1 MPLKAVD
8 LATVEAYRR
17 AIRLDAARI
26 TPQGT
31 KFWVYRDV
39 ELPTAAGKKQKLPAL
54 IALVDD
60 TAIKPLMKSGTLAC
74 HGMCALRDGKIAFD
88 SQQGAV
94 PYSLLRTTVP
104 VLFGKNLL
112 VPVPVPGGAARS
124 AGAPAGANG
133 AATLQLTAA
142 LRQISQ
148 KATQRR
154 SANPAER
161 AAFAKVMA
169 GVPELLRTGK
179 LPEAKKRIEQ
189 LNTMLKAPPAPPPPL
204 AGRPSGPR
212 YADLNAT
219 WKQLSQK
226 ATQRMSAHSA
236 ERPAFTKAMAGIPEL
251 LRGGK
256 LPDAKKRLDQLEAM
270 LKVPPAPP
278 PPPPGGGPKYAELN
292 ATWKQVSQKATQRM
306 SANAWEK
313 EAFTKAMAGIP
324 DLLRGGK
331 LSDAKKRIEQLEA
344 ALKVPPKPDP
354 KVIQAQTAAWKKLE
368 DQVKKAIAAHPD
380 RKAELVRASAGIAD
394 MIRVGK
400 SQLAQ
405 QLMDKVAALLKKL

>member
-1 MPLKAVD
+1 LPLTAVD
-8 LATVEAYRR
+8 LATVEAYKK
-17 AIRLDAARI
+17 AIRLEAARI
-26 TPQGT
+26 GTQGI

-39 ELPTAAGKKQKLPAL
+39 ELPTAAGKKQKLPVF
-54 IALVDD
+54 IALADD
-60 TAIKPLMKSGTLAC
+60 TAIKPLLKSGTLAC
-74 HGMCALRDGKIAFD
+74 RGMCALRGGKIAFD
-88 SQQGAV
+88 SQQGVV
-94 PYSLLRTTVP
+94 PYNLLRTAVP
-104 VLFGKNLL
+104 VFFGKNLL
-112 VPVPVPGGAARS
+112 VPLPVPGGPARPGG
-124 AGAPAGANG
+124 GATAANG

-148 KATQRR
+148 KAAQRKY
-154 SANPAER
+154 ANPAER
-161 AAFAKVMA
+161 AAFAKAMA
-169 GVPELLRTGK
+169 SVPELLRTSK

-189 LNTMLKAPPAPPPPL
+189 LNTMLKAPPAPPRPP
-204 AGRPSGPR
+204 AGGPSGPR

-226 ATQRMSAHSA
+226 ATQRMSAHPA
-236 ERPAFTKAMAGIPEL
+236 GRAAFTKAMAGIPEL

-270 LKVPPAPP
+270 LKVPPPPP

-306 SANAWEK
+306 SANPWEK
-313 EAFTKAMAGIP
+313 EAFTKAMVGIP

-331 LSDAKKRIEQLEA
+331 LPEAKKRIEQLQA
-344 ALKVPPKPDP
+344 DLKVPPKPDP
-354 KVIQAQTAAWKKLE
+354 KVIQAQTAAWKKLD

-405 QLMDKVAALLKKL
+405 QLMDKVTALLKKL